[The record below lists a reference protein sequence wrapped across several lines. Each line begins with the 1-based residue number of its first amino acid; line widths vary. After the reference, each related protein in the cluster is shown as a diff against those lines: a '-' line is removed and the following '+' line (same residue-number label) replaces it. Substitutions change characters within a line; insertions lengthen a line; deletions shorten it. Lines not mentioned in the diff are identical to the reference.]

1 MSQKKHVHTKKRQK
15 KCNKIKQKQK
25 TTITIKNKHTQKNI
39 KKKPPHNFK

>member
-1 MSQKKHVHTKKRQK
+1 MYIPKRDKK
-15 KCNKIKQKQK
+15 KCNKIKQKQKQK

>member
-1 MSQKKHVHTKKRQK
+1 MSQKNMYIAKRDKK

-39 KKKPPHNFK
+39 KKKTPHNFK